1 MFSAPALR
9 VGCVARDV
17 KGRCLTLTPK
27 RRAATLQD
35 IVDTGDPLALQR
47 LGPTVSVLEMIK
59 IVQANCW
66 MTPSSLDRSQPCIDT
81 NRPDVLRMIGADRW
95 TVLRVGRH
103 AESRPRWKWKEAN
116 ELFRTRGA
124 CLRLYAPAVYQPQE
138 H

>member
-9 VGCVARDV
+9 VGCVARHV

-59 IVQANCW
+59 IVQANCSDDPVIPQPL
-66 MTPSSLDRSQPCIDT
+66 TTVHRHQPAGSPSHDRS
-81 NRPDVLRMIGADRW
+81 
-95 TVLRVGRH
+95 
-103 AESRPRWKWKEAN
+103 
-116 ELFRTRGA
+116 
-124 CLRLYAPAVYQPQE
+124 
-138 H
+138 